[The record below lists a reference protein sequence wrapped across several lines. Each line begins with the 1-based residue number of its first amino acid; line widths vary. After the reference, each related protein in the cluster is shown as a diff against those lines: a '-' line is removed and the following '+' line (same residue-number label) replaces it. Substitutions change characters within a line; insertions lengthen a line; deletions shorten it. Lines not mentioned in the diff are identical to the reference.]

1 VGEKSSWV
9 PPALI
14 GLLTLSVSIQYT
26 MVIGDSFSSI
36 FSARRPSSLLAP
48 PPPPSSH
55 PHICEQAWGLPALLA
70 SRTGAI
76 AALTAFGTLPLSLL
90 PSLSALSFTSA
101 LGVAGLLY
109 TAAFMVL
116 RMSSY
121 GPGSALHAAVPPPL
135 RPRFEG
141 ALAFS
146 PKAAVLPSPPPCSA
160 TT

>member
-1 VGEKSSWV
+1 MGASR
-9 PPALI
+9 PHRPADALRQHPVHH
-14 GLLTLSVSIQYT
+14 GDRRLLLVHLLGAT
-26 MVIGDSFSSI
+26 
-36 FSARRPSSLLAP
+36 PLLAANHP
-48 PPPPSSH
+48 PTPPTPASSH

-146 PKAAVLPSPPPCSA
+146 PKAAVLPGPPACTA

>member
-1 VGEKSSWV
+1 MGASG
-9 PPALI
+9 PHRPAHAL
-14 GLLTLSVSIQYT
+14 GQHPVHHGDRRLLLLHLLGAT
-26 MVIGDSFSSI
+26 
-36 FSARRPSSLLAP
+36 PLLAAGP
-48 PPPPSSH
+48 PLPPSSH

>member
-1 VGEKSSWV
+1 MGASG
-9 PPALI
+9 PHRPAHAL
-14 GLLTLSVSIQYT
+14 GQHPVHHGDRRLLLLHLLGAT
-26 MVIGDSFSSI
+26 
-36 FSARRPSSLLAP
+36 PLLAAA
-48 PPPPSSH
+48 PPPSSH